1 MAQGISAD
9 AMASTIAGILDE
21 YTQDVS
27 EAIEKTSK
35 EVAKQVVRELK
46 QGGGYQG
53 GKKFNA
59 GWTSKTEKTR
69 LETVTHVYN
78 KSYPGLAHLLEF
90 GHARRG
96 GGRNT
101 TAFNFIAPIN
111 DTVADKFAEDF
122 AHNIGG

>member
-1 MAQGISAD
+1 MAKGISAD

-27 EAIEKTSK
+27 EAIEKTSID
-35 EVAKQVVRELK
+35 VAKQVVRELK
-46 QGGGYQG
+46 QGGGYKG
-53 GKKFNA
+53 GKDFNA

-78 KSYPGLAHLLEF
+78 KKFPGLAHLLEF
-90 GHARRG
+90 GHAKRG
-96 GGRNT
+96 GGRT

-111 DTVADKFAEDF
+111 DTVADKFAQDF
-122 AHNIGG
+122 AQNIGG

>member
-1 MAQGISAD
+1 MAKGISAD

-35 EVAKQVVRELK
+35 DVAKQVVRELK
-46 QGGGYQG
+46 QGGGYKG
-53 GKKFNA
+53 GKDFNA

-78 KSYPGLAHLLEF
+78 KKFPGLAHLLEF
-90 GHARRG
+90 GHAKRG
-96 GGRNT
+96 GGRT

-111 DTVADKFAEDF
+111 DTVADKFAQDF
-122 AHNIGG
+122 AQNIGG

>member
-1 MAQGISAD
+1 MANSISAD
-9 AMASTIAGILDE
+9 AMASTIAGILEDYE
-21 YTQDVS
+21 QDVS

-101 TAFNFIAPIN
+101 TAFNFISPIN

-122 AHNIGG
+122 AQNIGG

>member
-9 AMASTIAGILDE
+9 KMASAIADILNDYE
-21 YTQDVS
+21 QDVS

-35 EVAKQVVRELK
+35 DVAKQVVRELK
-46 QGGGYQG
+46 QGGGYNG
-53 GKKFNA
+53 GKDFNA

-69 LETVTHVYN
+69 LETITHVYN
-78 KSYPGLAHLLEF
+78 KTFPGLAHLLEF

-96 GGRNT
+96 GGRKT
-101 TAFNFIAPIN
+101 TAFNFISPIN

-122 AHNIGG
+122 ARNIGG

>member
-1 MAQGISAD
+1 MASISAD
-9 AMASTIAGILDE
+9 KMANTIAGILADYE
-21 YTQDVS
+21 QDVS

-35 EVAKQVVRELK
+35 DVAKQVVKELK
-46 QGGGYQG
+46 QGGSYQG
-53 GKKFNA
+53 GAKFNA

-78 KSYPGLAHLLEF
+78 KTFPGLAHLLEF

-101 TAFNFIAPIN
+101 TAFNFISPIN
-111 DTVADKFAEDF
+111 DTVADKFAQDF
-122 AHNIGG
+122 AQNIGG

>member
-35 EVAKQVVRELK
+35 DVAKQVVRELK
-46 QGGGYQG
+46 QGGRYKG
-53 GKKFNA
+53 GDKFNA
-59 GWTSKTEKTR
+59 GCTSKTEKRR
-69 LETVTHVYN
+69 LETITHVYN
-78 KSYPGLAHLLEF
+78 KSFPGLAHLLEF

-101 TAFNFIAPIN
+101 TAFNFISPIN

-122 AHNIGG
+122 AQNIGG